1 MNQVKQLVDIPLPE
15 PISWWPISTGWY
27 VVLIAIL
34 LVIGL
39 LIVRKRRRWVKNR
52 YRRVAYRELQALTL
66 DNAGAMNQILRQ
78 AVQTGADNIVL
89 NHTGYSWYQLLV
101 HSCKQSVFTES
112 QFNLLEQLN
121 YQSAQCVAV
130 NLSASD
136 FATLKGLCLRWVKEH
151 YFEH

>member
-89 NHTGYSWYQLLV
+89 NHTGYSWHQLLV
-101 HSCKQSVFTES
+101 HSCKQSVFTEP

-151 YFEH
+151 HFEH